1 MKIGI
6 DIRLIGKN
14 RTGDEVVFFNLTKK
28 LARIDTDHRFELFT
42 DETDGDKLAEIGKW
56 LGIDGKENF
65 KIVSLGSLT
74 PTLSRGERVVRKI
87 FNNRFSWNFWDLQK
101 YLRKNPVDVY
111 LTQYITPFFVPKEI
125 HPHTNKAGD
134 GILGKTANRIRNK
147 YVSWRIKHFG
157 VGVKIV
163 TIIHD
168 ISFNFFPQFI
178 KKSDLLFLKTLI
190 PLSIERADLVLG
202 VSEFTRDEII
212 KFYKTD
218 PKKVD
223 FFHNAIGEDFKN
235 QDVSEEKLVE
245 VRKKYG
251 LPEKFILYIGT
262 LQPRKNIPFLI
273 ESYAKIKDKISDTNL
288 VLVGNRQAHNF
299 DIRIDEAIRKHN
311 LEESVVFPGFVDEQD
326 KAAVYK
332 SAHVFAFPSLY
343 EGFGI
348 PILEAF
354 EMKTPVLAADI
365 PSLREVGGDA
375 ASFADPKS
383 IDKFSKALYDI
394 SIDENLRGGLVA
406 RGRERTG
413 HFCWEKTAR
422 KLLVAF
428 ENVIRK

>member
-14 RTGDEVVFFNLTKK
+14 RTGDEVVSFNLTKE

-65 KIVSLGSLT
+65 KIVSLET
-74 PTLSRGERVVRKI
+74 K
-87 FNNRFSWNFWDLQK
+87 NRFSWNFWDLQK

-111 LTQYITPFFVPKEI
+111 LTQYITPFFVPKNI
-125 HPHTNKAGD
+125 
-134 GILGKTANRIRNK
+134 
-147 YVSWRIKHFG
+147 
-157 VGVKIV
+157 KIV

-223 FFHNAIGEDFKN
+223 FFHNAVSEDFKN

-251 LPEKFILYIGT
+251 LPEKFILYLGT

>member
-14 RTGDEVVFFNLTKK
+14 RTGDEVVSFNLTKE

-65 KIVSLGSLT
+65 KIVSLET
-74 PTLSRGERVVRKI
+74 K
-87 FNNRFSWNFWDLQK
+87 NRFSWNFWDLQK

-111 LTQYITPFFVPKEI
+111 LTQYITPFFVPKNI
-125 HPHTNKAGD
+125 
-134 GILGKTANRIRNK
+134 
-147 YVSWRIKHFG
+147 
-157 VGVKIV
+157 KIV

-223 FFHNAIGEDFKN
+223 FFHNAVSEDFKN

-251 LPEKFILYIGT
+251 LPEKFILYLGT

-394 SIDENLRGGLVA
+394 SIDENLRDGLVA

-422 KLLVAF
+422 KLLAAF

>member
-65 KIVSLGSLT
+65 KIVSLET
-74 PTLSRGERVVRKI
+74 K
-87 FNNRFSWNFWDLQK
+87 NRFSWNFWDLQK

-111 LTQYITPFFVPKEI
+111 LTQYITPFFVPKNI
-125 HPHTNKAGD
+125 
-134 GILGKTANRIRNK
+134 
-147 YVSWRIKHFG
+147 
-157 VGVKIV
+157 KIV

-223 FFHNAIGEDFKN
+223 FFHNAVSEDFKN

-251 LPEKFILYIGT
+251 LPEKFILYLGT

-365 PSLREVGGDA
+365 PSLREVGEDA

-394 SIDENLRGGLVA
+394 SIDENLRDGLVA

-422 KLLVAF
+422 KLLAAF